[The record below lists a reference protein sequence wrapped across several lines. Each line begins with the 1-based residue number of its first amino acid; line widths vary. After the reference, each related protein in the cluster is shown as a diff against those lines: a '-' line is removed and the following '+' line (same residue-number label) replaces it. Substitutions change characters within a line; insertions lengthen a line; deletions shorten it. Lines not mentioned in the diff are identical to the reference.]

1 MCDRCARGHLRP
13 QLCAG
18 RRQHAHQLELC
29 RAADDLGLDFG
40 ASRTIPTCR
49 VSRHLDPHRVAR
61 RADAPRALRSGR
73 GEPTL
78 RGAAMLAKPAA
89 ATARDA
95 RRIDDAAVEAGCD
108 LAAIRRAYNVGG
120 AIGDHVRA
128 TASPNRCLCGSTPWP
143 PGPPSCRQVR
153 RFAEEVVPAVR
164 KAAAASLRS
173 PVPFEASRLSE
184 LSRQGEA
191 VEGGPADGL

>member
-1 MCDRCARGHLRP
+1 VRAGTFGLSFAPVVDSTPISSSSAGPPTTWDSFRGHPGPSLRV
-13 QLCAG
+13 A
-18 RRQHAHQLELC
+18 
-29 RAADDLGLDFG
+29 F
-40 ASRTIPTCR
+40 
-49 VSRHLDPHRVAR
+49 SRHLDPHRVAR

-78 RGAAMLAKPAA
+78 RGPAVLAKAA
-89 ATARDA
+89 ATARDEG
-95 RRIDDAAVEAGCD
+95 RINDAAVEAGCD

-120 AIGDHVRA
+120 AIGDQVRA
-128 TASPNRCLCGSTPWP
+128 TASPDRCLCGSRPWP

-164 KAAAASLRS
+164 EAAAASLRS
-173 PVPFEASRLSE
+173 PVPFEASRPSE
-184 LSRQGEA
+184 LPRRGEA